1 MVVLLD
7 IDCLIG
13 NDLRTISSSSA
24 DSALDHASAA

>member
-13 NDLRTISSSSA
+13 NDLRSLSSSNNEI
-24 DSALDHASAA
+24 DHAAA